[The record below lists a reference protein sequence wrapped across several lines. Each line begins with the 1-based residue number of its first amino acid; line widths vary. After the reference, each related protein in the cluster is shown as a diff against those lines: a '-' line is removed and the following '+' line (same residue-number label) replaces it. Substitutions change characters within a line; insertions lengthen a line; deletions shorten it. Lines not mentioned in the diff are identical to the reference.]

1 MIYATDYRALLGA
14 LLAGLAAISI
24 APADTL
30 ARVGVTSGSDGDP
43 LGKPPNENERIL
55 RIGIDVQANELVTT
69 GANDRAHLV
78 FLDGSSLTVGPNA
91 RVTIDRFVFD
101 PGTNSGDLAI
111 SASRGVFRLVGG
123 KISKKQ
129 PIVVTTPS
137 SSIGIRGGITIFS
150 VSQSQTVADFIF
162 GTSMTVTGGGRTQT
176 ATRAG
181 SQIIA
186 NAGGVPGMPTLVKQG
201 GLATALKQ
209 LEGATSNGNK
219 NPDQSAESSGFSS
232 QNSGQPAAARANGSP
247 NLGNSAVTNVLS
259 NANAETQQAARQ
271 LSSAALTV
279 TVIATPRNN
288 PVPGP
293 PANPGTN
300 PLPPPL
306 PAPPPGTP
314 RTSQTLT
321 GFAAGVAYGQPGY
334 LATSPNLL
342 RPGEVS
348 ITTDATTGQAKGTIT
363 LSDLQGLAYPSTTTL
378 QLGGTGGRG
387 AANSAFIDDKTYI
400 MVTQYNDLSRLSAW
414 QEGGRT
420 FQATDTSVVASAGT
434 APIPFQIPSQ
444 GTPGSCVCEFLSWG
458 WWGSKVPDPRDS
470 RITYTAVGA
479 YVVGTPTTSVQMP
492 QTGSAT
498 YSGFMA
504 GMVNNNGAVY
514 AGSGSYQNAWN
525 FGARTGAFNGTFD
538 GHAYSG
544 TTQGAAGSNT
554 FTGSFTGGG
563 GPGAL
568 KGGFFAS
575 PSDAAKYQAGTFT
588 IGNDQAPY
596 KSSGV
601 FAGQR

>member
-1 MIYATDYRALLGA
+1 M
-14 LLAGLAAISI
+14 
-24 APADTL
+24 
-30 ARVGVTSGSDGDP
+30 
-43 LGKPPNENERIL
+43 
-55 RIGIDVQANELVTT
+55 
-69 GANDRAHLV
+69 
-78 FLDGSSLTVGPNA
+78 
-91 RVTIDRFVFD
+91 
-101 PGTNSGDLAI
+101 
-111 SASRGVFRLVGG
+111 
-123 KISKKQ
+123 
-129 PIVVTTPS
+129 
-137 SSIGIRGGITIFS
+137 
-150 VSQSQTVADFIF
+150 
-162 GTSMTVTGGGRTQT
+162 
-176 ATRAG
+176 
-181 SQIIA
+181 
-186 NAGGVPGMPTLVKQG
+186 
-201 GLATALKQ
+201 
-209 LEGATSNGNK
+209 
-219 NPDQSAESSGFSS
+219 
-232 QNSGQPAAARANGSP
+232 
-247 NLGNSAVTNVLS
+247 TNVLS

-271 LSSAALTV
+271 FSSAALTV
-279 TVIATPRNN
+279 TVIATPRDN
-288 PVPGP
+288 PVLGP

-300 PLPPPL
+300 PLPLPL
-306 PAPPPGTP
+306 PAPSPGTP

-321 GFAAGVAYGQPGY
+321 GFAAGVGYGQPGN
-334 LATSPNLL
+334 LSTSPNLL

-348 ITTDATTGQAKGTIT
+348 ITTEATTGQAKGTIIV
-363 LSDLQGLAYPSTTTL
+363 SDLQGSTYPSTTTL

-387 AANSAFIDDKTYI
+387 AANSAFIDDKTYV

-414 QEGGRT
+414 QESGRT

-434 APIPFQIPSQ
+434 APISFRIPSQ
-444 GTPGSCVCEFLSWG
+444 GTPGGCVCEFLSWG
-458 WWGSKVPDPRDS
+458 WWGSKVPDPRDN

-498 YSGFMA
+498 YAGFMA
-504 GMVNNNGAVY
+504 GMVNNNGTVY

-544 TTQGAAGSNT
+544 TTQGAAGSNS